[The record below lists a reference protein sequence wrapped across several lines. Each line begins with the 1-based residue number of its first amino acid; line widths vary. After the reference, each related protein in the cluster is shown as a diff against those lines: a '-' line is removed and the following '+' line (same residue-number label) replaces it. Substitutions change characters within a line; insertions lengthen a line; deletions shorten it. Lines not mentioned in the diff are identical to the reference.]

1 MVYGLTGGTGSGKTS
16 VSEYL
21 KEHGYKV
28 VDADQ
33 IARELTEKGSPV
45 LDELKTAFGPE
56 IIAED
61 GSLLRKKLGSIVF
74 NDKTKLDKL
83 NEIME
88 ERLNE
93 RFIKALDRA
102 QVEDPYGKV
111 FFDAP
116 TLLETNREWLVDRI
130 WVVVSDQEA
139 RIKRIMD
146 RDGITREQVLS
157 RMANQLSDEE
167 KIKRADVVIYNN
179 GSLDDLKLTVS
190 NALDQSS

>member
-16 VSEYL
+16 VSEHL
-21 KEHGYKV
+21 KELGYTV
-28 VDADQ
+28 IDADI
-33 IARELTEKGSPV
+33 IARELTDKGSPV
-45 LDELKTAFGPE
+45 LDDLKAEFGPE

-74 NDKTKLDKL
+74 NDKSKLERL

-88 ERLNE
+88 DRLNA
-93 RFIKALDRA
+93 RFIEALDKARI
-102 QVEDPYGKV
+102 ENPYGKV

-116 TLLETNREWLVDRI
+116 TLLETNREWLVDNI
-130 WVVVSDQEA
+130 WVIVSDKEK
-139 RIKRIMD
+139 RIRRIMD
-146 RDGITREQVLS
+146 RDGLTREQVLS

-179 GSLDDLKLTVS
+179 GSLDDLKKQIDSL
-190 NALDQSS
+190 L